1 MTYDQM
7 TAADAVFLRLEH
19 EGEPQHV
26 GSLSVFEGGALR
38 DERGAIDI
46 DGLRDHVVRRLHR
59 VPRLRQRVME
69 VPWSAGRPVWIDDE
83 HFDVDYHV
91 RLTALPK
98 PGGRAELL
106 ALMGRV
112 QEIPLDRSRP
122 LWEMWFVD
130 GLEHD
135 RVGLIIK
142 CHHALGDGI
151 ANVDLALALVDLEA
165 SPPPDDDAPPW
176 RPRPAPSPGT
186 LLADALGAQM
196 TRPARLACSALRSL
210 LDPRPAIRAG
220 ADVATT
226 ARDLLVERTPAPWN
240 VSIGAHRRWVSAT
253 VPLEQVRAVR
263 SEHDATLNDVV
274 LAACAGAL
282 RTFLDA
288 HGDPGGR
295 CSADGAPLRAMVPVS
310 VREDDEHGETL
321 GNRISLILVELPVGL
336 ADRDDRLADV
346 HEQTSRLKG
355 SSMVDGAQ
363 TILELADGV
372 PPLAGVLTNV
382 VSRRIPMNLVITNVP
397 GPPIPLWMRGARMIE
412 AYPYVEVIDGE
423 GLTIAV
429 VSYDDQLFFGITADR
444 EAMPDVDDLATAIVD
459 EFAALAVSAATA
471 G

>member
-1 MTYDQM
+1 MNYDQM

-26 GSLSVFEGGALR
+26 GSLSIFEGGALR
-38 DERGAIDI
+38 DDRGAIDI
-46 DGLRDHVVRRLHR
+46 DRLRQHVTRRLHR

-69 VPWSAGRPVWIDDE
+69 VPMSAGRPVWVDDDR
-83 HFDVDYHV
+83 FDIDYHV
-91 RLTALPK
+91 RLTALPR
-98 PGGRAELL
+98 PGGRDELL
-106 ALMGRV
+106 ALMSRV

-130 GLEHD
+130 GLDHD

-151 ANVDLALALVDLEA
+151 ANVDLALALVDLEEH
-165 SPPPDDDAPPW
+165 PPPDDDLPDW
-176 RPRPAPSPGT
+176 RPRPAPSAGA
-186 LLADALGAQM
+186 LFADAIATQM
-196 TRPARLACSALRSL
+196 TRPARLGYSAARAA

-220 ADVATT
+220 TDVAAT
-226 ARDLLVERTPAPWN
+226 ARDLLVRRTPAPWN

-253 VPLEQVRAVR
+253 VPLEQVRSVR
-263 SEHDATLNDVV
+263 SGHDATLNDVV

-282 RTFLDA
+282 RTFLAA
-288 HGDPGGR
+288 HDDPDGR
-295 CSADGAPLRAMVPVS
+295 LAADGAPLRAMVPVS
-310 VREDDEHGETL
+310 VREEDEHGKTL
-321 GNRISLILVELPVGL
+321 GNRISLILVELPVSL
-336 ADRDDRLADV
+336 ADPVDRLVDV

-363 TILELADGV
+363 TILELADGI

-382 VSRRIPMNLVITNVP
+382 VSRRIPMNLVVTNVP
-397 GPPIPLWMRGARMIE
+397 GPPIPLWMQGARMVE
-412 AYPYVEVIDGE
+412 AYPYVEVIDNE

-444 EAMPDVDDLATAIVD
+444 EAMPDVEDLATAIVD
-459 EFAALAVSAATA
+459 EFAALAS